1 MDANGI
7 LNVTAKEMSTGK
19 AKNITIKNDKGRLSQ
34 AEIDRMVNEA
44 ERYADE
50 DEKQRQ
56 RISSRNSLESYVFNV
71 KQAVEQAGSDKLSE
85 ADKSS
90 VLDKCN
96 ESIRWLDT
104 NTTAEKEE
112 FDHKL
117 EELTRHCSP
126 IMTKMH
132 QQSAGAA
139 GAPGGPGAGCG
150 QQAGGFGGY
159 SGPTVEE
166 VD

>member
-1 MDANGI
+1 
-7 LNVTAKEMSTGK
+7 MSTGK

-44 ERYADE
+44 EKYADE

-56 RISSRNSLESYVFNV
+56 RITSRNALESYVFNV
-71 KQAVEQAGSDKLSE
+71 KQAVDQAPAGKLDE
-85 ADKSS
+85 ADKNS

-96 ESIRWLDT
+96 DTIRWLDS

-132 QQSAGAA
+132 QQGAGAGA
-139 GAPGGPGAGCG
+139 GAGGPGANCG